1 MQTDEHFLSSHVDPE
16 IFARGKQVPEETQ
29 GGRRKKKLR
38 MGMEAG
44 WVGDL
49 GRGHI

>member
-1 MQTDEHFLSSHVDPE
+1 L
-16 IFARGKQVPEETQ
+16 RGKQVPEETQ
-29 GGRRKKKLR
+29 RGRRKKKLRER